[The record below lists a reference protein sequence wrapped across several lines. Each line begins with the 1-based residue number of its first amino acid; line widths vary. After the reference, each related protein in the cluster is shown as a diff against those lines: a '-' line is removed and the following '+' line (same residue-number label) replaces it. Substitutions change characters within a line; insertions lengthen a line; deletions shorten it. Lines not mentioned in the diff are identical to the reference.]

1 LKKVLIS
8 DKSYI
13 FVQRGHGWFIRISKG
28 EK

>member
-1 LKKVLIS
+1 VLIS